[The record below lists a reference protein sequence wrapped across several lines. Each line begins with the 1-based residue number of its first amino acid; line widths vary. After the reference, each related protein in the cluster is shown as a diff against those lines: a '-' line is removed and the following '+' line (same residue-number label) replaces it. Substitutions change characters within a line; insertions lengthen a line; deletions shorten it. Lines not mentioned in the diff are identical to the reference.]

1 MLFMDYSP
9 VVTAAA
15 DLLSHHFGRP
25 TRLTLIDVYTTWM
38 DRILRCCVFPPCG
51 ELPET
56 VIVKHSVPRPE
67 PAHDGWH
74 IYAIL
79 NDWAAGLYLGQINK
93 TVPLGARFYCADS
106 QHRIVVM
113 EDLGTGTTPDT
124 FALLFGDDAERAAE
138 SLIEHVALLG
148 QLHAAT
154 CRTAR
159 DYIPIRDSLGNPEPE
174 SQLYCNPWS
183 RARLRTST
191 EDEIRDAVGRYCAA
205 LETVDVL
212 PPSGVE
218 SEIALVTA
226 EVEDQPG
233 DFLAYC
239 KGDQEIP
246 NDAIRVGA
254 RLRLFDFNVGGLRH
268 ALIEG
273 MPGRMTW
280 GCHGRFPADLI
291 TKMDDVY
298 QRELA
303 QCCAAAADTKIYR
316 RAIALVA
323 ARWHLFHVASR
334 LAEAVRADVARGP
347 LATLRQQFLGWT
359 DAFVTLANDYGAV
372 PVLAETA
379 RRLAARL
386 RQQWPSEVHTIPYY
400 PVFQFPNQL

>member
-1 MLFMDYSP
+1 MPVMDYSP
-9 VVTAAA
+9 IVAAA
-15 DLLSHHFGRP
+15 ASLLSSHFERP
-25 TRLTLIDVYTTWM
+25 IRLALLDVYTTWM
-38 DRILRCCVFPPCG
+38 DRILRCRVLSPGG

-74 IYAIL
+74 LYAIL
-79 NDWAAGLYLGQINK
+79 NDWAAGLYLGQITG
-93 TVPLGARFYCADS
+93 TVPLGPRFYCADLL
-106 QHRIVVM
+106 HRIVVM

-124 FALLFGDDAERAAE
+124 FALLFGDDAELAAE
-138 SLIEHVALLG
+138 SLLDHVALLG

-159 DYIPIRDSLGNPEPE
+159 GYLPIRDGLGTPEPE
-174 SQLYCNPWS
+174 RPLYSNPWS

-191 EDEIRDAVGRYCAA
+191 KEEILDAVGRYNAT
-205 LETVDVL
+205 LETVGVL
-212 PPSGVE
+212 VSPGAE
-218 SEIALVTA
+218 QEIALVTA
-226 EVEDQPG
+226 EIEDQPG

-280 GCHGRFPADLI
+280 GCHGRIPEDLI
-291 TKMDDVY
+291 ARMDDVY
-298 QRELA
+298 QKELA
-303 QCCAAAADTKIYR
+303 KGCSAAANAKTYR
-316 RAIALVA
+316 HAMALAA
-323 ARWHLFHVASR
+323 ARWHLFHVTSR
-334 LAEAVRADVARGP
+334 LAEAVRVDMARGP

-359 DAFVTLANDYGAV
+359 DAFVTLAGDDGTV
-372 PVLAETA
+372 PALAETA
-379 RRLAARL
+379 RKLAIRL
-386 RQQWPSEVHTIPYY
+386 RQQWPSEVHSIPYY
-400 PVFQFPNQL
+400 PAFQFL